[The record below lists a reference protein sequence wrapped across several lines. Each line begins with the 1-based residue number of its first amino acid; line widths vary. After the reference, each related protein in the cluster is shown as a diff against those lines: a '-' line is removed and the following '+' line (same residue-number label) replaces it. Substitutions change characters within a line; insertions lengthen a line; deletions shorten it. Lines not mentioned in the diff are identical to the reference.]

1 MAPERSIV
9 AMIVCLCR
17 GLGEHAIRTSIAR
30 GGDSLERL
38 ADICGA
44 GADCGGCPSTLDALL
59 DEARGASYSD
69 LAPQSSLKV
78 GGVLCEATSR
88 SSPS

>member
-1 MAPERSIV
+1 
-9 AMIVCLCR
+9 MIVCLCR
-17 GLGEHAIRTSIAR
+17 GLGEHTIRATIAR

-44 GADCGGCPSTLDALL
+44 GADCGGCSPTLDALL
-59 DEARGASYSD
+59 DEVRGASYSD
-69 LAPQSSLKV
+69 LASQSRLTV
-78 GGVLCEATSR
+78 GGALCEATSG

>member
-1 MAPERSIV
+1 
-9 AMIVCLCR
+9 MIVCLCR
-17 GLGEHAIRTSIAR
+17 GLGEHAIRATIAR

-38 ADICGA
+38 ADICG
-44 GADCGGCPSTLDALL
+44 GCASTLDALL
-59 DEARGASYSD
+59 DEARDASYSD
-69 LAPQSSLKV
+69 LAPQSSFRA

>member
-1 MAPERSIV
+1 VPEREV
-9 AMIVCLCR
+9 GAMIVCLCR
-17 GLGEHAIRTSIAR
+17 GIGEHAIRATIAR
-30 GGDSLERL
+30 GGDTLERL

-44 GADCGGCPSTLDALL
+44 GADCGGCSPTLDALL

-69 LAPQSSLKV
+69 LASQSSLTV

-88 SSPS
+88 LSPS

>member
-1 MAPERSIV
+1 
-9 AMIVCLCR
+9 MIVCLCR
-17 GLGEHAIRTSIAR
+17 GLADHAIRATIAR

-44 GADCGGCPSTLDALL
+44 GSDCGGCASTLDALL
-59 DEARGASYSD
+59 DEARSASYSG
-69 LAPQSSLKV
+69 LASQSVLDP
-78 GGVLCEATSR
+78 GRELCEAISK